1 MIGYGNQQNQNTQ
14 QTNYKCSEQ
23 FPSCSVSQINL
34 LLQEQPDPKH
44 SSDSCFNHSQNQS
57 ANTSKQTNQC
67 SDSGSVK
74 SGCVDQTKEQRIKY
88 CNLQKAEQ
96 NGQSVEHIQP
106 PVQQK
111 QQEQNCYIGH
121 SSLYGSAGELHE
133 DTLYSQASLILH
145 MGNDGSHNSGHFQT
159 HFVSSKH
166 QNNTVDTS
174 KSYTMPPGLQT
185 FQEHGRCGLDAG
197 ISCDMMDSCLQT
209 DIKTVNDNSVHM
221 SSSNSC
227 CELLMEPV
235 SNRPAFGMQ
244 RSAIHC
250 LSDCNAAV
258 NDRMQS
264 CSNTQQLQIECSEA
278 DGKENSNQESSSVTC
293 ESDIIVEET
302 EEEVTESEVL

>member
-1 MIGYGNQQNQNTQ
+1 
-14 QTNYKCSEQ
+14 
-23 FPSCSVSQINL
+23 
-34 LLQEQPDPKH
+34 
-44 SSDSCFNHSQNQS
+44 
-57 ANTSKQTNQC
+57 
-67 SDSGSVK
+67 VK
-74 SGCVDQTKEQRIKY
+74 SVCVEQNKEQRIKY
-88 CNLQKAEQ
+88 CNLQKVQQ
-96 NGQSVEHIQP
+96 NGQSVEHIQL

-111 QQEQNCYIGH
+111 QQEQNCYMGH

-145 MGNDGSHNSGHFQT
+145 VGNDGSHNTGHFQT

-174 KSYTMPPGLQT
+174 KSYTMSPVLQT
-185 FQEHGRCGLDAG
+185 FQEHSRCGLDAG
-197 ISCDMMDSCLQT
+197 ITCEVMDSCLQT
-209 DIKTVNDNSVHM
+209 DIKTVNDNSVNM

-235 SNRPAFGMQ
+235 SNRPVFGMQ

-258 NDRMQS
+258 SDRMQS
-264 CSNTQQLQIECSEA
+264 CSNAQQLQIECSEV

-302 EEEVTESEVL
+302 EEEMTESEVYLDWLTMIYVCYHRFFYGAISAC